1 MNDTARNASAG
12 YTQRC
17 WADIFLTVEPGQR
30 GNLPNLLVESKGSAL
45 LGRGTGPKPGVR
57 QSIGSGPRM
66 PQDDR
71 GQAGE
76 EGAEQGEDP
85 EDQVAIALPLV
96 RGVNSSRMR
105 GAVASGSN

>member
-71 GQAGE
+71 GQTGE

-85 EDQVAIALPLV
+85 EDQAGDRLAAGPGRELFEDEGG
-96 RGVNSSRMR
+96 RWR
-105 GAVASGSN
+105 